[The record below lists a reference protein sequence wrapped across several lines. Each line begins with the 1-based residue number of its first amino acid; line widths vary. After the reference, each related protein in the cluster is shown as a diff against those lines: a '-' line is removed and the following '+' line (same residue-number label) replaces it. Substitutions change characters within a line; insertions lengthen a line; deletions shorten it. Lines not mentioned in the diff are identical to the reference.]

1 MGMRGAGKPANAVSG
16 RRQRGG
22 VPAASDGSAVPVTS
36 TSAVE
41 PAPASPGSSA
51 VPAPSTSTSKPSGAA
66 PRRRRAKSAPRS
78 LSRRV
83 FVTLLTI
90 SLTTI
95 AVFALALTL
104 FMQQRLMSSTSTE
117 LANEVRI
124 VAASL
129 NSSPSY
135 LSTLKRLHLDGTRIT
150 LVGSDGDVLYD
161 SDIDEATMEDHGNRP
176 EIEQALKTGRGSA
189 DRSSSTLGEV
199 MLYEAMRLADGSVIR
214 LAQGEAGYLAVL
226 WSLAGP
232 VALLTTTGVLVSIV
246 VARRESHRIIEPLL
260 EVDLDHPRRNAQNAY
275 AEMEPMLERI
285 ESQRQELKRQVR
297 VLADNDRMRREFT
310 ANITHELK
318 TPLTTVSGYAELIAN
333 GLVTDEADLR
343 DFGHRIYSEA
353 GRLTSLVND
362 ILTLSNL
369 DEAERSEG
377 EAAAA
382 TLGAREPI
390 DVPRTLEGIVQRLE
404 QVAARAEVTL
414 ELACE
419 PAMVMG
425 VPRLI
430 DELAYN
436 LASNAIRYNQPGGSV
451 VLACGVEPAEGSA
464 MRAPYIRVS
473 DTGIGIAPEEQ
484 GKIFERFYRVDK
496 SRSKARGGTGLGLA
510 IVKHAAA
517 FHGARIE
524 LESELGRGTAI
535 TVHFPVQ
542 DLPELSA

>member
-1 MGMRGAGKPANAVSG
+1 MGMRSAGKPANAVSG
-16 RRQRGG
+16 RRQTGG
-22 VPAASDGSAVPVTS
+22 VPAAPDGSAVS
-36 TSAVE
+36 
-41 PAPASPGSSA
+41 
-51 VPAPSTSTSKPSGAA
+51 APSTSGAEPSGAA
-66 PRRRRAKSAPRS
+66 PRLRRAKSAPRS

-104 FMQQRLMSSTSTE
+104 FMQQRLMSSTSAE

-464 MRAPYIRVS
+464 IRVPYIRVS

>member
-1 MGMRGAGKPANAVSG
+1 MGMRSAGKFAAVSG
-16 RRQRGG
+16 RWQTGG
-22 VPAASDGSAVPVTS
+22 VPAAPDGSAVPGPS

-41 PAPASPGSSA
+41 SAPASSGSSA
-51 VPAPSTSTSKPSGAA
+51 VSAPSTSGAEPSGAA
-66 PRRRRAKSAPRS
+66 PRLRRAKSAPRS

-104 FMQQRLMSSTSTE
+104 FMQQRLMSSTSAE

-150 LVGSDGDVLYD
+150 LVGADGDVLYD

-343 DFGHRIYSEA
+343 DFGRRIYSEA

>member
-1 MGMRGAGKPANAVSG
+1 MGMRSAGKFAAVSG
-16 RRQRGG
+16 RRQTAG
-22 VPAASDGSAVPVTS
+22 VPAAPGSFAVPGPS

-41 PAPASPGSSA
+41 SAPASSGSSA
-51 VPAPSTSTSKPSGAA
+51 VSAPSTSGAEPSGAA
-66 PRRRRAKSAPRS
+66 PRLRRAKSAPRS

-104 FMQQRLMSSTSTE
+104 FMQQRLMSSTSAE

-150 LVGSDGDVLYD
+150 LVGADGDVLYD

-464 MRAPYIRVS
+464 IRAPYIRVS

>member
-1 MGMRGAGKPANAVSG
+1 MAERKTCAPGEARGDK
-16 RRQRGG
+16 
-22 VPAASDGSAVPVTS
+22 GSASVR
-36 TSAVE
+36 AQG
-41 PAPASPGSSA
+41 ASES
-51 VPAPSTSTSKPSGAA
+51 VKELKPS
-66 PRRRRAKSAPRS
+66 
-78 LSRRV
+78 LSKRV
-83 FVTLLTI
+83 FATMLAMSLATI
-90 SLTTI
+90 VVL
-95 AVFALALTL
+95 ALALTI
-104 FMQQRLMSSTSTE
+104 FMQQRLMSSTSAA
-117 LANEVRI
+117 LANEARI

-135 LSTLKRLHLDGTRIT
+135 FSMLKRLRLDNTRVT
-150 LVGSDGDVLYD
+150 LVEADGDVLYD
-161 SDIDEATMEDHGNRP
+161 SDIDASVMEDHGNRP
-176 EIEQALKTGRGSA
+176 EIEDALRTGRGSA
-189 DRSSSTLGEV
+189 DRSSTTLGEV
-199 MLYEAMRLADGSVIR
+199 MLYEAVRLADGRVVR
-214 LAQGEAGYLAVL
+214 LAKGEAGYLAVL

-232 VALLTTTGVLVSIV
+232 VVLMSLAGVVVSIV
-246 VARRESHRIIEPLL
+246 VARRESRRIIEPLL
-260 EVDLDHPRRNAQNAY
+260 EVDLDHPRRSAQNAY

-333 GLVTDEADLR
+333 GLVTDESDLR
-343 DFGHRIYSEA
+343 DFGRRIYSEA

-377 EAAAA
+377 ESAAAN
-382 TLGAREPI
+382 LGAREPL
-390 DVPRTLEGIVQRLE
+390 DLPRTLEGIAQRLE
-404 QVAARAEVTL
+404 QVAAQSDVTL
-414 ELACE
+414 KVACE
-419 PAMVMG
+419 PAMVVG

-436 LASNAIRYNQPGGSV
+436 LTSNAIRYNRPGGTV
-451 VLACGVEPAEGSA
+451 VLSCGLEPTEGSDVA
-464 MRAPYIRVS
+464 TAPFICVA
-473 DTGIGIAPEEQ
+473 DTGIGIAEEEQ

-510 IVKHAAA
+510 IVKHAAT

-524 LESELGRGTAI
+524 LQSELGRGTAI

-542 DLPELSA
+542 ELPELDM

>member
-1 MGMRGAGKPANAVSG
+1 MGMRSAGKFAAVSG
-16 RRQRGG
+16 RRQTGG
-22 VPAASDGSAVPVTS
+22 VPAAPDGSAVSVTS

-41 PAPASPGSSA
+41 SAPASSGSSA
-51 VPAPSTSTSKPSGAA
+51 VSAPSTSGAEPSGAA
-66 PRRRRAKSAPRS
+66 PRLRRAKSAPRS

-104 FMQQRLMSSTSTE
+104 FMQQRLMSSTSAE

-150 LVGSDGDVLYD
+150 LVGADGDVLYD

-343 DFGHRIYSEA
+343 DFGRRIYSEA